1 MSIRVMVVDDMEVER
16 RLLRG
21 WIGAH
26 RELELV
32 GEASSVDEAREAI
45 ERLKPEAIF
54 LDVQIGESDGF
65 RLLRGLGWRPTVVFV
80 SAWPHYAIDAFAV
93 EAVDYLLKPVTG
105 ARFATTVQRLVRQRD
120 GAGGAVMPLGAGDQ
134 ICLASTTSSQVAPVA
149 MIRALVADGD
159 FTRALLAGTPEVL
172 VCRRLGSFEEELP
185 KPPFVRLDRSLIVN
199 QSCIDRLE
207 RLGRN
212 DARLWMRGL
221 RAPLE
226 IGRTAIERLRQ
237 VMP

>member
-1 MSIRVMVVDDMEVER
+1 MSIRVMVVDDIEVER

-21 WIGAH
+21 LISAH

-32 GEASSVDEAREAI
+32 GEASSVDEARVEI
-45 ERLKPEAIF
+45 ERLKPDVVF

-65 RLLRGLGWRPTVVFV
+65 RLLRGLGWRPAVVFV

-105 ARFATTVQRLVRQRD
+105 ARFAATVQRLLRVL
-120 GAGGAVMPLGAGDQ
+120 AGEGGLAVPLGAGDQ
-134 ICLASTTSSQVAPVA
+134 ICLASTMSSQVVPVA

-185 KPPFVRLDRSLIVN
+185 TPPFVRLDRSLIVN
-199 QSCIDRLE
+199 QSCIDRLD
-207 RLGRN
+207 RQGRN
-212 DARLWMRGL
+212 AARLWMRSL
-221 RAPLE
+221 RQPIE
-226 IGRTAIERLRQ
+226 IGRTAIERLRGL
-237 VMP
+237 MP

>member
-1 MSIRVMVVDDMEVER
+1 MVIDDIEVER

-21 WIGAH
+21 LVGAH
-26 RELELV
+26 PEMELV
-32 GEASSVDEAREAI
+32 GEASTVADALEAI
-45 ERLKPEAIF
+45 PRLKPDVVF

-65 RLLRGLGWRPTVVFV
+65 RLLRGLGWRPAVVFV

-105 ARFATTVQRLVRQRD
+105 ARFAATVQRLLRVL
-120 GAGGAVMPLGAGDQ
+120 AGEGGLAVPLGAGDQ
-134 ICLASTTSSQVAPVA
+134 ICLASTTSSQVVPLA

-185 KPPFVRLDRSLIVN
+185 TPPFVRLDRSLIVN
-199 QSCIDRLE
+199 QSCIDRLD
-207 RLGRN
+207 RQGRN
-212 DARLWMRGL
+212 AARLWMRGL
-221 RAPLE
+221 RQPIE
-226 IGRTAIERLRQ
+226 IGRTAIERLRGL
-237 VMP
+237 MP